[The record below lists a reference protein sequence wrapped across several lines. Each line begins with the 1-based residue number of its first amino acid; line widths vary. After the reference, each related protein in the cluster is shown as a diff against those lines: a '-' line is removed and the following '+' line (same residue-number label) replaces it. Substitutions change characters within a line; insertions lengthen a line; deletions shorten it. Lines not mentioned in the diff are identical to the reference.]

1 MINLTIEN
9 GDFIRINYTGKFE
22 DGTIFDTIDEEV
34 AKEQDIYDENARYG
48 SYIVIVGAKHVVDG
62 LDEDFIGKD
71 VGYRGTV
78 EVPPDKGYGEP
89 KTELVK
95 TYPTSKFTEKPVP
108 GMQAVVEG
116 KQGLVVMTIGRRVRI
131 DFNSPMAGKTLTFD
145 YVIEEKI
152 DDNLDKIKSLLKSYF
167 MTDFDVEIADD
178 VATIESPRDLWLNQ
192 NWLLLKQRIAYEL
205 FQSMELDSVKFV
217 ETYQESEQE
226 S

>member
-1 MINLTIEN
+1 MAIEK

-34 AKEQDIYDENARYG
+34 AKEHDIYDENARYG

-78 EVPPDKGYGEP
+78 EVPPEKGYGGHR
-89 KTELVK
+89 TELVK

-108 GMQAVVEG
+108 GMRAVVDG
-116 KQGLVVMTIGRRVRI
+116 KQGLVVMTIGRRARI
-131 DFNSPMAGKTLTFD
+131 DFNSPMAGKTLAFD

-152 DDNLDKIKSLLKSYF
+152 DDDIDKIKSLLKSYF

-178 VATIESPRDLWLNQ
+178 VAVIESPKDLWLNQ

-217 ETYQESEQE
+217 ETYHESEQE

>member
-1 MINLTIEN
+1 MAIEN

-34 AKEQDIYDENARYG
+34 AKEHDIYDENARYG

-78 EVPPDKGYGEP
+78 EVPPEKGYGGHR
-89 KTELVK
+89 TELVK
-95 TYPTSKFTEKPVP
+95 TYPTSKFTEKPVQ
-108 GMQAVVEG
+108 GMRAVVDG
-116 KQGLVVMTIGRRVRI
+116 KHGLVVMTIGRRARI
-131 DFNSPMAGKTLTFD
+131 DFNSPMAGKTLAFD

-152 DDNLDKIKSLLKSYF
+152 EDDLDKIKSLLKSYF
-167 MTDFDVEIADD
+167 MADFDVEIADD
-178 VATIESPRDLWLNQ
+178 VAVIESPRDLWLNQ

>member
-1 MINLTIEN
+1 MAIEK

-34 AKEQDIYDENARYG
+34 AKEQDIYDENVRYG
-48 SYIVIVGAKHVVDG
+48 SYIIIVGAKHVVEG

-71 VGYRGTV
+71 VGYRGTA
-78 EVPPDKGYGEP
+78 EVPPEKGYGERR
-89 KTELVK
+89 TELVK

-108 GMQAVVEG
+108 GMRAVVDG
-116 KQGLVVMTIGRRVRI
+116 KQGTVVMTIGRRARI

-152 DDNLDKIKSLLKSYF
+152 DDDIDKIKSLLKSYF

-178 VATIESPRDLWLNQ
+178 VAVIESPSDLWLNQ
-192 NWLLLKQRIAYEL
+192 NWLLLKQRIAHEL

-226 S
+226 P